1 MTRVALV
8 SLLLLAGCGPS
19 KQQYYPPQARQ
30 SPAAAECDLMAL
42 QAEQSTQNPHS
53 FLNLEAMAY
62 GNKVKERC
70 YQIKRMRGE
79 L

>member
-8 SLLLLAGCGPS
+8 SLLLLAGCGALR
-19 KQQYYPPQARQ
+19 QQYYA

-42 QAEQSTQNPHS
+42 QAEQSTQRPGS

-62 GNKVKERC
+62 GQQVKERC